1 MQLFEQCTVGK
12 IRMNNRIIR
21 SATHDGL
28 ADPVTE
34 GPSEEL
40 IRKYVYLAKNDVGC
54 IIQGYAIVSRDGKS
68 NYPRCLGFF
77 DPASEEGYKRLT
89 DAVHEAGA
97 PIVAQLAHCGRQTS
111 GKAIG
116 TRKIAPS
123 AKRHLLYPDKARAM
137 TKEDISRVE
146 KDFVDAIV
154 RAKKCGFDG
163 VQLHL
168 AHGYLLHDFISANG
182 NKRKDEY
189 GGNLENRM
197 RIVKEIIDAAR
208 EKTGDFPIWV
218 KLSATDKRS
227 KGMRVGYA
235 VEVAKLLEQY
245 GVDAIEVS
253 CGSVQDGMNTMR
265 SKRFP
270 MDAIFAYR
278 EPVASLPRALNR
290 FVLALAKLVN
300 PLIPQPK
307 PLELYNLPAARE
319 LKKNVGADLIVVGGI
334 TSLDEMN
341 GIVGEGF
348 QAVSMCRPFIC
359 EPNFAKKLKEGV
371 STKSQCVMCN
381 CCGLVIEKQPVR
393 CLMGKVSYPVGKAEK
408 MQKSE

>member
-1 MQLFEQCTVGK
+1 MELFENCTVGK
-12 IRMNNRIIR
+12 VRMKNRIIR

-34 GPSEEL
+34 GVTDEL
-40 IRKYVYLAKNDVGC
+40 IRKYVYLAKNEVGC
-54 IIQGYAIVSRDGKS
+54 IIQGYAIVSPDGRS
-68 NYPRCLGFF
+68 NYPRCLSFF
-77 DPASEEGYKRLT
+77 TSGNADGYKRLT
-89 DAVHEAGA
+89 AAVHAEGA
-97 PIVAQLAHCGRQTS
+97 AIVAQIAHCGRQTS
-111 GKAIG
+111 SRAIG
-116 TRKIAPS
+116 MKKIAPT
-123 AKRHLLYPDKARAM
+123 AKRHLLYPDKAREM
-137 TKEDISRVE
+137 TTDDIKRVE
-146 KDFVDAIV
+146 NDFVTAIV
-154 RAKKCGFDG
+154 RAKEYGYDG

-168 AHGYLLHDFISANG
+168 AHGYLLHDFISENG

-189 GGNLENRM
+189 GGSLENRM
-197 RIVKEIIDAAR
+197 RIVKEILASAR
-208 EKTGDFPIWV
+208 EKAGDFPIWV

-235 VEVAKLLEQY
+235 TEVAKLLEQY

-393 CLMGKVSYPVGKAEK
+393 CLMGKVTYPVGKAEK